1 MLHEVF
7 TDGHLSLGLM
17 EEREVGDGM
26 KCRCC
31 AHQMQ
36 TIGIIYDWHGVSE
49 MRLERQPFEM
59 PPVPM
64 QFYVCP
70 YCTHI
75 QAETMLEDTYY
86 QTHDT
91 QAEGNQQYMNG
102 LNHDEAR
109 LDRLIRYAPEAKT
122 YLEIG
127 CGSGRF
133 LQKAAKRFPV
143 CVGVEPSPAAEVAAK
158 IGGIKVLKGF
168 FDHRLRLKEKYDAIT
183 AFQVFEHLTDPR
195 SVLRY
200 ALECMSDSAI
210 GLLNVPN
217 GQQILETAQY
227 TQVITQHV
235 NYYTPQSMTALVK
248 SAGGE
253 LVSVELEPDTMEMN
267 CFFRKKREYPS
278 LETVAQQ
285 HRREILRMCEGKRV
299 AVWGTGRKGPAYAN
313 LMKGLPMMFLF
324 DSDEKKTGY
333 YMANVARSIEL
344 PSKEKLAQ
352 VDIVVI
358 FASAYTDVIVRALR
372 EQYGYHGEILS
383 LETEHVR
390 RFRARL

>member
-1 MLHEVF
+1 
-7 TDGHLSLGLM
+7 
-17 EEREVGDGM
+17 M

-31 AHQMQ
+31 HHTMQ
-36 TIGIIYDWHGVSE
+36 PMGIIHDWHGVSDL
-49 MRLERQPFEM
+49 RLEQQPFQQE
-59 PPVPM
+59 PVPM
-64 QFYVCP
+64 QFYLCP
-70 YCTHI
+70 HCTHI
-75 QAETMLEDTYY
+75 QAETVLEDTFY
-86 QTHDT
+86 QMHDT
-91 QAEGNQQYMNG
+91 RSEGNQQYQNH

-109 LDRLIRYAPEAKT
+109 LDRLCQYAPEARK

-133 LQKAAKRFPV
+133 LQKAAKRFSL
-143 CVGVEPSPAAEVAAK
+143 CIGVEPSPAASLAEK
-158 IGGIKVLKGF
+158 IGGGTRVLRKPF
-168 FDHRLRLKEKYDAIT
+168 SRSLQLKEKYDVIA

-195 SVLRY
+195 GALHY

-235 NYYTPQSMTALVK
+235 NYYTPQSMAALVK

-285 HRREILRMCEGKRV
+285 HRREILRMCDGKRV

-333 YMANVARSIEL
+333 YMANVAQPIEL
-344 PSKEKLAQ
+344 PSEEKLAR

-358 FASAYTDVIVRALR
+358 FASAYTDEIVRALR
-372 EQYGYHGEILS
+372 GQYRYHGEILS
-383 LETEHVR
+383 LEAMEVR
-390 RFRARL
+390 RIPACL